1 MQEDLQQ
8 VYSAEAAADVF
19 VAVAVHRYEYWT
31 EYARARSLDGKVWRA
46 HSDYSPVAALEGRM
60 GD

>member
-1 MQEDLQQ
+1 VQEDLQQ
-8 VYSAEAAADVF
+8 VYSAEAAVA

-31 EYARARSLDGKVWRA
+31 VYALARSLDGKVWRA